1 MRPRESDYFP
11 VSLNLRFM
19 AELNHR
25 QYDTLEHAILNGLRV
40 AVYRRG
46 TEYIVI
52 PLRLR
57 LEGGRESVE
66 AQNPTTGDY
75 LVLHLDEIDSIEKVG

>member
-1 MRPRESDYFP
+1 
-11 VSLNLRFM
+11 M

-25 QYDTLEHAILNGLRV
+25 QYDALEHAILHGGRV
-40 AVYRRG
+40 SIYRRG

-57 LEGGRESVE
+57 LEGGRESIE

-75 LVLHLDEIDSIEKVG
+75 LVLHLDEIDSVEMVR